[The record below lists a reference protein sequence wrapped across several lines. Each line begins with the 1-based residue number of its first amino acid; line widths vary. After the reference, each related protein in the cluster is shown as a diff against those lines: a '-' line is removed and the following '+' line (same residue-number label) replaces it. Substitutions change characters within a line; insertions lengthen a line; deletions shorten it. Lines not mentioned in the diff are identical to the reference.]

1 LFEPGTPEGRRA
13 FLFAPFSWK
22 AAPYCA
28 RRWARRG
35 NRLAA
40 VALTLPRSFGHWSAI
55 SEAASEF
62 RVAKGRT
69 EATLTLSNSASV
81 HGWFFVAGSSAT
93 HEGPERVKDVLN
105 AEGGFFPFEVDGS
118 SGTRTVLYNRDH
130 VIFVSLRD
138 NNEPRLDPG
147 YGVAT
152 RRIVSM
158 LLSNG
163 ARLEGVVSVHRPQGH
178 NRLSDFARSPEHFC
192 YLEMPN
198 GTSLVNVRHLIELVE
213 EMPNP

>member
-1 LFEPGTPEGRRA
+1 
-13 FLFAPFSWK
+13 
-22 AAPYCA
+22 
-28 RRWARRG
+28 
-35 NRLAA
+35 
-40 VALTLPRSFGHWSAI
+40 
-55 SEAASEF
+55 
-62 RVAKGRT
+62 
-69 EATLTLSNSASV
+69 
-81 HGWFFVAGSSAT
+81 VAGSSAT
-93 HEGPERVKDVLN
+93 HEGPERVRDVLN
-105 AEGGFFPFEVDGS
+105 AESGFFPFEVDGS
-118 SGTRTVLYNRDH
+118 GGTRTILYNRDH

-178 NRLSDFARSPEHFC
+178 NRLSDFARSSEHFR

-198 GTSLVNVRHLIELVE
+198 GTCLVNVRHLIELVE
-213 EMPNP
+213 EMPKP